1 MHLFNAN
8 NHDIKKYDINL
19 IRNNTIVFDKAD
31 NWNELLIKEALLI
44 KLHKPSLNTVLKAS
58 KNDIIQK
65 TSTSYKEF
73 LTPFYLF
80 SNCFTQLT

>member
-58 KNDIIQK
+58 KEM
-65 TSTSYKEF
+65 TSYKKHRHHTKNF
-73 LTPFYLF
+73 
-80 SNCFTQLT
+80 